1 MPGQTITVQQERLY
15 MILRSKGNKQTT
27 AAAKAGFSVRTGHS
41 VEHGKHQPTRGKQ
54 RDYRTR
60 KDPFEAV
67 WASELKPMLE
77 AQPKLQALTLLD
89 YLQDRYPG
97 QYPDNKLRTM
107 QRRVEQWRVL
117 EGPDKEVMFRQR
129 HEPGQQGLSDFTT
142 LKGVTVEINGKPFSH
157 LLYHFRLAYSG
168 WSYMKVIQGG
178 ESYTAL
184 ATGLQEALFKLG
196 GAPQTHRT
204 DSLSAAYKNLD
215 QQTQSDTTQAYRD
228 LCDYFA
234 MQPDRNNPGRGHENG
249 SIESPHG
256 HIKRR
261 IQQALLLRGHYQFDT
276 IEAYQAFITEIVD
289 RSNRR
294 HQSQIAEEKTYLK
307 DLPQAPTAT
316 YTSVVAVVTSSSTI
330 KIKNVVYTVPSRLQ
344 GCTLQIRLYD
354 DRLEAFLN
362 QHWVITL
369 KRIYSPSKQRCAYSA
384 NYRHVIHSLAQK
396 PQAFRQSVMQQELL
410 PTQIYRTIWEYID
423 QHFDPQPA
431 CRLIVGLLHLAAT
444 TDCETA
450 LGDAVLTFIQ
460 QQKPINLT
468 DLQLQFNPD
477 QQVLPEEQRVN
488 QHLLSDYDQL
498 ITANQEAAHV

>member
-15 MILRSKGNKQTT
+15 MTLRSKGNKQMT
-27 AAAKAGFSVRTGHS
+27 ASAKAGFSVRTGHS
-41 VEHGKHQPTRGKQ
+41 VEHGKHQPKQGKQ

-107 QRRVEQWRVL
+107 QRRVEQWRAL

-142 LKGVTVEINGKPFSH
+142 LKGVTVEINGEPFSH

-168 WSYMKVIQGG
+168 WSYIKVIQGG

-215 QQTQSDTTQAYRD
+215 QQAQSDTTQAYHD

-234 MQPDRNNPGRGHENG
+234 MKPDRNNPGRGHENG

-261 IQQALLLRGHYQFDT
+261 IQQALLLRGHYQFAT
-276 IEAYQAFITEIVD
+276 IDDYQAFVTQVVD
-289 RSNRR
+289 RSNWR
-294 HQSQIAEEKTYLK
+294 HKSQILEEKTYLK
-307 DLPQAPTAT
+307 ALPEAPTAT

-354 DRLEAFLN
+354 DRLEGFLS
-362 QHWVITL
+362 QHCVIAAP
-369 KRIYSPSKQRCAYSA
+369 RIYSPSKQQCAYSA

-396 PQAFRQSVMQQELL
+396 PQAFRQSVMQQALL
-410 PTQIYRTIWEYID
+410 PTQVYRTIWEYIN

-444 TDCETA
+444 ADCETA
-450 LGDAVLTFIQ
+450 LGDTVLTSIQ
-460 QQKPINLT
+460 QQEPINLA
-468 DLQLQFNPD
+468 DLQAQFNPN
-477 QQVLPEEQRVN
+477 QQI
-488 QHLLSDYDQL
+488 LSDDVSVQQHSLSSYDHL
-498 ITANQEAAHV
+498 INSKGEAAHV